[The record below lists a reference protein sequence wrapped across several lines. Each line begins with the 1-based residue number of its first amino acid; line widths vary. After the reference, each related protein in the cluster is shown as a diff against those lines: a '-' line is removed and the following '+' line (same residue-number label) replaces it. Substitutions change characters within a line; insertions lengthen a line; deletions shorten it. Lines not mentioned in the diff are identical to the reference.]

1 LELQDRHILEALRQG
16 DEQVFEKIFRTYYQ
30 RLCNYANTILN
41 SMDEAEEMVQ
51 GAFIAVWERHDTL
64 EVHTSIKSYLYRAVH
79 NSCLNRVKH
88 LKVRLKHEET
98 VKYQSDAVQSDASD
112 EMVEKELDAIMANAI
127 DALPSQCRQVFR
139 LSRFE
144 NLTYAEIAQQMGIS
158 VKTVE
163 NHMVKALRVLRE
175 KLKDYLPVI
184 IWLLLM
190 KN

>member
-1 LELQDRHILEALRQG
+1 
-16 DEQVFEKIFRTYYQ
+16 
-30 RLCNYANTILN
+30 
-41 SMDEAEEMVQ
+41 MDEAEEMVQ

-88 LKVRLKHEET
+88 LKVRQKHEED
-98 VKYQSDAVQSDASD
+98 VKYQADATQSDASN
-112 EMVEKELDAIMANAI
+112 EMVERELDAIMANAI
-127 DALPSQCRQVFR
+127 DALPTQCRQVFR

-144 NLTYAEIAQQMGIS
+144 NLTYAEIAQQLGIS